1 MALAKKGDWG
11 HPVGKA
17 AATWSLCPE
26 LTLPTGVAGKVC
38 DGSTCMVVCEPGKVA
53 MGRRRI
59 KCRWKRSKGFFG
71 NRFENPELSIANIII
86 LKNLRNRFYYYLRN
100 YQLVLDANLTIQ
112 QQPLLIPI

>member
-1 MALAKKGDWG
+1 MALAKKGGWG

-59 KCRWKRSKGFFG
+59 KCRWKRSKGFFWKQVKTFKIE
-71 NRFENPELSIANIII
+71 NRFN
-86 LKNLRNRFYYYLRN
+86 YYLRN
-100 YQLVLDANLTIQ
+100 YQLVLAVILKIQ
-112 QQPLLIPI
+112 QHL

>member
-1 MALAKKGDWG
+1 LAWEQPTYRDALSMALAKKGGWG

-59 KCRWKRSKGFFG
+59 KCRWKRSKGFFW
-71 NRFENPELSIANIII
+71 
-86 LKNLRNRFYYYLRN
+86 K
-100 YQLVLDANLTIQ
+100 QV
-112 QQPLLIPI
+112 

>member
-86 LKNLRNRFYYYLRN
+86 LRAFQCRFDLKFFSVTLCKYK
-100 YQLVLDANLTIQ
+100 
-112 QQPLLIPI
+112 